1 MLPTSFPQT
10 FMCAMPSLRPYA
22 IDKDLFGPIKFM
34 KNLCEVREL
43 AQAEQTYIAW
53 FAFPYLT
60 KSLYPS
66 YMNSIALIV
75 RCR

>member
-1 MLPTSFPQT
+1 
-10 FMCAMPSLRPYA
+10 MCAMPSLQPYA

-60 KSLYPS
+60 YFMSF
-66 YMNSIALIV
+66 SIQSNHSTLAI
-75 RCR
+75 